1 MEEIFVSIGRLEI
14 ETTSFY
20 LEFVVPPSEE
30 KMKRIINKRAFSN
43 LEVDHYQG
51 KINLKEFAY
60 GPYLARELI
69 RNFRDKICDKKFI
82 FISIIVSIILR
93 GVYSVYYKITFNN
106 GV

>member
-30 KMKRIINKRAFSN
+30 KMKRILNKRAFSN
-43 LEVDHYQG
+43 LEVGLYLK

-69 RNFRDKICDKKFI
+69 RNFRDKICQ
-82 FISIIVSIILR
+82 
-93 GVYSVYYKITFNN
+93 
-106 GV
+106 